1 MLDRLRPTAAGLDA
15 IPAWFLRLGAPV
27 FAAPVAFL
35 FHQSVIECVVP
46 SQWKTAGITPVPKV
60 SKPVQPSDFRP
71 ISLTPVLSRSLE
83 RYIVRSYIYPAL
95 QHPPPGLSF
104 DDQFAF
110 RPSGSTTAAV
120 IALLHTVCTM
130 LSTNDFVHVLSFDF
144 TKVFDSVRHATFMSK
159 MVQLHIPDSVS
170 NWIKDYFQDRS
181 HCTRYAGECSS
192 IAEVKASIIQR
203 YGLGPVSYLVMAADF
218 HLMPAGNRI
227 FKYADDTY
235 LLLASSIC
243 QLKIA
248 TRRNRA

>member
-1 MLDRLRPTAAGLDA
+1 MDVFWMLDRLRPTAAGLDA

-130 LSTNDFVHVLSFDF
+130 LSTNGFIHVLSFDF
-144 TKVFDSVRHATFMSK
+144 TKAFDTVRHATLMSK
-159 MVQLHIPDSVS
+159 MAQLQIRDSVY
-170 NWIKDYFQDRS
+170 NWIKDFFQDDC

-192 IAEVKASIIQR
+192 VAEVNCTKS
-203 YGLGPVSYLVMAADF
+203 
-218 HLMPAGNRI
+218 
-227 FKYADDTY
+227 KTY
-235 LLLASSIC
+235 LFSKCFPHNCIPMLL
-243 QLKIA
+243 L
-248 TRRNRA
+248 